1 MNNYVS
7 NSIIKPIKIK
17 LINFAEFA
25 NTTKNQMT
33 MRIAK
38 IFNNNLK
45 LNKVKMI
52 NKIEFEFDY

>member
-7 NSIIKPIKIK
+7 NLIIKPIKIK

>member
-1 MNNYVS
+1 MNNYES

>member
-1 MNNYVS
+1 MNNYES
-7 NSIIKPIKIK
+7 NLIIKPIKIK

-25 NTTKNQMT
+25 STTKNQMI
-33 MRIAK
+33 MRTAK

>member
-1 MNNYVS
+1 MNNYES

-25 NTTKNQMT
+25 STTKNQMI